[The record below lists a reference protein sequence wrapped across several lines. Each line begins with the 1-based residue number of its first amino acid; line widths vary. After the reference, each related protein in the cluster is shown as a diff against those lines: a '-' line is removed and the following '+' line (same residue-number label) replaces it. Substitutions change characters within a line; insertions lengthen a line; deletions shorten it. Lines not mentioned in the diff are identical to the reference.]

1 MKVKLCLIKSC
12 KMQDIRLFQKHSFW
26 PINEDLIASFEILNY
41 YKYLFDAQGFYR
53 KSPKSELT
61 IEIENNYKCGANTR
75 KRGIRFTKF
84 LNFHC

>member
-1 MKVKLCLIKSC
+1 MPNKKFQNARYKSLP
-12 KMQDIRLFQKHSFW
+12 KNIHFGQSTRIDTKTL
-26 PINEDLIASFEILNY
+26 ASFEILNY

-61 IEIENNYKCGANTR
+61 LEIENNYVWCKHAE
-75 KRGIRFTKF
+75 RGFRFTKF